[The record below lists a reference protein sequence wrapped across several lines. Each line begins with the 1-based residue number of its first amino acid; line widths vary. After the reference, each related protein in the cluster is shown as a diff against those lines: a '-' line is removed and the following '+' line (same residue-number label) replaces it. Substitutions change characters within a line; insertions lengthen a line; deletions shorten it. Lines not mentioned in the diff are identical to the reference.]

1 MRTEFY
7 SSLSQNFSQLLED
20 ADDYNVT
27 IKVGENQNTQEFH
40 AHSTILRAR
49 SPYFKS
55 ALLNQ
60 WANDKKDMILFTK
73 PNISSPVFT
82 LIIKYIYTGVL
93 DLTNVS
99 SSDILELLVASDE
112 LILEELFK
120 HVQNYLIEKEAV
132 WLNQNLV
139 KVLLIVSK
147 LASCKQLQDY
157 CYESICTDPKPF
169 FTSKE
174 FPILD
179 KDNFL
184 ELVKRDDL
192 GIEEIDLWD
201 HLIKWGISQTPII
214 KQNDV
219 KKFTDANFRDLKK
232 TLDPFISHIR
242 FYDISSKDFFSKIR
256 PYRKILPSELFEDAM
271 SYLMAETEPQY
282 KRLPARLSINL
293 PESKIIRRRHAVIL
307 FNWIYQMDS
316 ISKIS
321 TKNEFQL
328 LYRGSRDG
336 YDINTFYSKVN
347 GQGQAIAV
355 IKIQNS
361 EKIIGGFNASGWN
374 YNYNYRNSYYRN
386 GLECDYEYDHY
397 YGDDYYCYNNINSNN
412 NNRNSD
418 NNKNHFIF
426 SFGENYEIKIGK
438 FVSGAGLYYG
448 QNCMLAF
455 GDGDLTFSG
464 GTGSC
469 NQRSYDQPILDVNS
483 FVVEE
488 MEIFGIRKL

>member
-55 ALLNQ
+55 ALSNQ
-60 WANDKKDMILFTK
+60 WANKKKDGMILFTK

-157 CYESICTDPKPF
+157 CYESICTDPEPF

-174 FPILD
+174 FTILD
-179 KDNFL
+179 KDIFL

-201 HLIKWGISQTPII
+201 HLIKWGVSQTPII

-242 FYDISSKDFFSKIR
+242 FYDISSKDFFYKVR
-256 PYRKILPSELFEDAM
+256 PYRKILPLALFEDIM
-271 SYLMAETEPQY
+271 SFLMAEAEPQH
-282 KRLPARLSINL
+282 KRLPARLSSYSDL
-293 PESKIIRRRHAVIL
+293 SESKIIRRKHATIL
-307 FNWIYQMDS
+307 SDRIHYKDTS
-316 ISKIS
+316 SKFS
-321 TKNEFQL
+321 KRNKYKFQL

-355 IKIQNS
+355 IKLQNS

-374 YNYNYRNSYYRN
+374 WNYNYNYNY
-386 GLECDYEYDHY
+386 
-397 YGDDYYCYNNINSNN
+397 
-412 NNRNSD
+412 NRNANYSQD
-418 NNKNHFIF
+418 HFIF

-438 FVSGAGLYYG
+438 FVSGTGLYYG
-448 QNCMLAF
+448 YNCMLVF
-455 GDGDLTFSG
+455 GDGDLTFNG
-464 GTGSC
+464 GNGSC
-469 NQRSYDQPILDVNS
+469 VQNSYDQPILDVNS
-483 FVVEE
+483 FVAEE
-488 MEIFGIRKL
+488 MEIFSVQQL

>member
-27 IKVGENQNTQEFH
+27 IKVGENQNTQEFR

-55 ALLNQ
+55 ALSNQ
-60 WANDKKDMILFTK
+60 WANKKKDGMILFTK

-82 LIIKYIYTGVL
+82 LIIKYIYTGIL

-99 SSDILELLVASDE
+99 SSDILGLLVASDE

-120 HVQNYLIEKEAV
+120 HVQNYLIEKEAA

-157 CYESICTDPKPF
+157 CYESICTDPEPF

-179 KDNFL
+179 KDIFL

-192 GIEEIDLWD
+192 GIKEIDLWD
-201 HLIKWGISQTPII
+201 HLIKWGISQIPTII
-214 KQNDV
+214 QNDV

-242 FYDISSKDFFSKIR
+242 FYEISSKDFFNKVR
-256 PYRKILPSELFEDAM
+256 QYRKILSLELFEDVM

-293 PESKIIRRRHAVIL
+293 PESKIIRRRHVVIL
-307 FNWIYQMDS
+307 SNWIRQMDS
-316 ISKIS
+316 IS
-321 TKNEFQL
+321 TKNKYKFQL

-336 YDINTFYSKVN
+336 YNINTFYSKVN
-347 GQGQAIAV
+347 GQGQAIAT

-374 YNYNYRNSYYRN
+374 WNYNPNYNSYNYGYY
-386 GLECDYEYDHY
+386 
-397 YGDDYYCYNNINSNN
+397 
-412 NNRNSD
+412 NNRNPD

-426 SFGENYEIKIGK
+426 SFGENYEIKICK
-438 FVSGAGLYYG
+438 FVSGTGLYYG
-448 QNCMLAF
+448 NNCMLAF

-483 FVVEE
+483 FVAEE
-488 MEIFGIRKL
+488 MEIFSIQKIMI